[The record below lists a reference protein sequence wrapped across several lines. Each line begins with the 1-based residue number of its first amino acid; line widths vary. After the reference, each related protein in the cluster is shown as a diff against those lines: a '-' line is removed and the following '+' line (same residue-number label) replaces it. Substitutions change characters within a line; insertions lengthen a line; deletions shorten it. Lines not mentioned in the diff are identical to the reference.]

1 MSESYTMSD
10 LMRCPSW
17 PSVRPY
23 APSCRSLAPMALAL
37 AMAVSACS
45 TPETPSVSSVSFERR
60 ARDVVLITVD
70 TTRADRLEPYG
81 ATDVATPHLAALAE
95 RGILFER
102 AYAVAPITLVAHA
115 SILTGLTPPIHG
127 VRNNG
132 SHHAAES
139 LTTLA
144 EILGSEGYR
153 TAAFVSA
160 AVLERRYGLD
170 QGFETYD
177 DDLSTSRERHPRV
190 VADRPAEATVDAAR
204 AWLDE
209 VSPDERLFLW
219 VHLYDP
225 HAVYSPPAPYRDQYA
240 GRLYDGEIAYMD
252 SQIGRLLQ
260 HSRLRQAD
268 DLAITV
274 VGDHGE
280 SLGEHGEQSHAILAY
295 DSTLRV
301 PWILSVRGG
310 PTGIIHRP
318 PVGQVDLVP
327 SLLDLL
333 DLPVPEGLSGQ
344 SLLPIL
350 GSTHGADRSIYAE
363 TYLPF
368 YTYGWAKLRVVRQGA
383 WKYIDAPEPE
393 LYDLSRDPWELT
405 NLHDQREG
413 MAHDLRRMLNES
425 LETAGGGEKE
435 ASLELDNEAIEKLRS
450 LGYIS
455 VGSGSTTTDRDR
467 PDPKTMVD
475 LHVGLERSRRLLQDR
490 LFPQAIT
497 QTRTILK
504 KDPNNLAAL
513 IDLATAQEGA
523 ADLDGA
529 IRTLERALSLEP
541 RYSRLYL
548 LMAGLESRRQEPQKA
563 LDLVETA
570 LELDPRGIEAMATR
584 ASLLARLG
592 RVQEVR
598 DSLARALEQS
608 PDHPRLLVAQ
618 ARLIDIPN
626 RRWDE
631 AEAGLRQA
639 IARDPF
645 LVPAYRQLGSVL
657 ELSGRTPEAED
668 IYRLGLQKQPDDADL
683 HGSLGVILARRSAGT
698 DAEKHLKEALRLSET
713 PRPELHVSL
722 GSWLAEHGRVE
733 EARLQFEAA
742 LSHDP
747 DNAAARSNR
756 AVAFYRLGRVD
767 RAIDELR
774 QVTEAHPDYADAANN
789 LAAIEIDRGEWVAAE
804 TYARRAIKSA
814 PDLPE
819 AWNNLGVALDEQGR
833 IGPAEAAFARSLELA
848 ADYWQAKFNL
858 GVLLAKTDRAGP
870 AEALFLEVVD
880 QVPAYAESHLRLGRL
895 YAGALKKPDLARRH
909 WNVFLR
915 AAPGHAAAAGVR
927 AELEALPPRGASGT

>member
-1 MSESYTMSD
+1 
-10 LMRCPSW
+10 
-17 PSVRPY
+17 
-23 APSCRSLAPMALAL
+23 MALAV

-45 TPETPSVSSVSFERR
+45 TPETPSASSVSFERR
-60 ARDVVLITVD
+60 ARDVVLVTVD

-95 RGILFER
+95 RGVLFER
-102 AYAVAPITLVAHA
+102 AYSVAPITLVAHA
-115 SILTGLTPPIHG
+115 SILTGLSPPMHG

-132 SHHAAES
+132 THHTTES

-144 EILGSEGYR
+144 EILSSEGYR

-160 AVLERRYGLD
+160 AVLEKRYGLD

-190 VADRPAEATVDAAR
+190 VADRPAEATIDAAH

-209 VSPDERLFLW
+209 MPPDERLFLW

-225 HAVYSPPAPYRDQYA
+225 HAVYSPPPPYRDQYA

-268 DLAITV
+268 DLAVTV
-274 VGDHGE
+274 IGDHGE
-280 SLGEHGEQSHAILAY
+280 SLGEHGEQTHAILAY
-295 DSTLRV
+295 DSTLHV

-310 PTGIIHRP
+310 PTGVIHRP
-318 PVGQVDLVP
+318 PVGQVDLTP

-333 DLPVPEGLSGQ
+333 GLPVPEGLSGQ
-344 SLLPIL
+344 SLLPFL
-350 GSTHGADRSIYAE
+350 GTTEGAERAIYAE

-368 YTYGWAKLRVVRQGA
+368 YTYGWAKLRVVRRGA
-383 WKYIDAPEPE
+383 WKYIDAPDPE

-413 MAHDLRRMLNES
+413 TAHDFRRILEES
-425 LETAGGGEKE
+425 LEEAEGGEKE
-435 ASLELDNEAIEKLRS
+435 ASLELDSEAIEKLRS
-450 LGYIS
+450 LGYVS
-455 VGSGSTTTDRDR
+455 VGTGPAISGKDR

-497 QTRTILK
+497 QTRKILQ

-523 ADLDGA
+523 ADVDGA

-570 LELDPRGIEAMATR
+570 LDLDPRGIEAMATR
-584 ASLLARLG
+584 VSLLARLG
-592 RVQEVR
+592 RIKEVR
-598 DSLARALEQS
+598 DSLARALEKS

-618 ARLIDIPN
+618 ARLIDIPA

-639 IARDPF
+639 IVRDPF
-645 LVPAYRQLGSVL
+645 HVPAYRQLGNVL
-657 ELSGRTPEAED
+657 ELSGRTEDAEEV
-668 IYRLGLQKQPDDADL
+668 YRLGLQKKPDDADL
-683 HGSLGVILARRSAGT
+683 HGKLGVILARRSAGT

-713 PRPELHVSL
+713 PRPELHISL
-722 GSWLAEHGRVE
+722 GSWLAEQGQVE
-733 EARLQFEAA
+733 EARLQFETA
-742 LSHDP
+742 LSYDP
-747 DNAAARSNR
+747 GNAAARSNR
-756 AVAFYRLGRVD
+756 AVAFYRLGRVA
-767 RAIDELR
+767 RAVDELR
-774 QVTEAHPDYADAANN
+774 QVSEAHPDYADAANN
-789 LAAIEIDRGEWVAAE
+789 LAAIEVDRGEWAAAE
-804 TYARRAIKSA
+804 TYARRALESA

-819 AWNNLGVALDEQGR
+819 AWNNLGVALDEQGQ

-848 ADYWQAKFNL
+848 TDYWQAKFNL
-858 GVLLAKTDRAGP
+858 GVLLARTDRARP

-880 QVPAYAESHLRLGRL
+880 QVPAYAESHLQLGHL
-895 YAGALKKPDLARRH
+895 YAGALQEPHLARRH
-909 WNVFLR
+909 WNAFLR
-915 AAPGHAAAAGVR
+915 AAPGHAEASGVR
-927 AELEALPPRGASGT
+927 TELEALPPGGASGS